1 MVWDSGRVGPA
12 EQERLS
18 TLIWGRLDSANLH
31 ASGLNMSLPEACRL
45 SDALAGQLRVRLG
58 LELSGAE
65 TTARL
70 RSLRAQL
77 ERIREQINLEPAG
90 TRHQQAAQRQSG
102 LARRLRELTE
112 KAERGGD
119 VGGLLEPLEIEATT
133 FERDLIVDGARRR
146 EAGAKVTQARRLRTE
161 LDRRETDLRL
171 LVDRALATVD
181 PAPHYAVPDVDAI
194 GPVPNTLAALEDYL
208 IRLNRIDR
216 ALSMVQQAYA
226 AALDRHTELVH
237 RLEAYRAKAEATGL
251 ASQPDVARAYAL
263 AVEALQ
269 RRPTPDGHRRPVG
282 DAVPDLSAN
291 RLPDVGGF
299 LNMTACS
306 QPGCPGSIVDGYC
319 DVCGSPGPGDRRR
332 PSRRPAHSA
341 VPSLGRL
348 DSACTQPGCSGTI
361 VDGYCDVCG
370 SPGEVG
376 ATRPPPP
383 RPLPSPP
390 ARAPGRRRPPVP
402 THPCPPSPAGRAGS
416 GPPRSGRSASAGGQ
430 PSPNG

>member
-1 MVWDSGRVGPA
+1 MTGDIALSMALWKAASDRYEQLKVVWDSGRVGPA

-18 TLIWGRLDSANLH
+18 TLIWGRLDSANLN

-102 LARRLRELTE
+102 LARRLRDLTD

-146 EAGAKVTQARRLRTE
+146 EAGAKVTEARRLRTE
-161 LDRRETDLRL
+161 LNRREKDLRL
-171 LVDRALATVD
+171 LVDRALTTVD

-269 RRPTPDGHRRPVG
+269 RRP
-282 DAVPDLSAN
+282 
-291 RLPDVGGF
+291 
-299 LNMTACS
+299 S
-306 QPGCPGSIVDGYC
+306 QMAIADQLVTLYQTYLRT
-319 DVCGSPGPGDRRR
+319 VSPT
-332 PSRRPAHSA
+332 S
-341 VPSLGRL
+341 
-348 DSACTQPGCSGTI
+348 
-361 VDGYCDVCG
+361 
-370 SPGEVG
+370 EV
-376 ATRPPPP
+376 
-383 RPLPSPP
+383 S
-390 ARAPGRRRPPVP
+390 
-402 THPCPPSPAGRAGS
+402 
-416 GPPRSGRSASAGGQ
+416 
-430 PSPNG
+430 